1 MTRPTPAPEDPS
13 EHPSERPVEPLAG
26 DLVAWPAPAARGPV
40 RGTVRLP
47 GSKSLTNRHLV
58 LAAVADG
65 PVTLRGALVSRDSA
79 LMRAALESLGA
90 RFEDL
95 PDGGLRVHPLPL
107 GKPLEGEVEVDCGLA
122 GTVMRFVPFVA
133 ALRPGRVRFDGD
145 AGARVR
151 PMAPVIDVLRRLGV
165 AVHEEGEPGL
175 LPFTV
180 HTPPDAA
187 TVAGGPRATED
198 GVAGAH
204 SPGAP
209 VPEAAVDAG
218 ASSQFLSGALLA
230 AAAMPRGLR
239 LRHTGATVPSPEHV
253 GMTVAVLRSL
263 GVRVEQP
270 DATSWTVAPGGIAA
284 HEAAIEPDLSNAG
297 PFLAAA
303 AVTGGSV
310 TVPDWPT
317 RTTQIGDRWRR
328 ILPAFGAS
336 VALTVDRTDRSRA
349 ALTVTGGTRPDG
361 TPLITGAGEV
371 ADTAELAP
379 TVAALALL
387 AEGPTRLTGI
397 GHLRGHETDRLAALA
412 VESARFGVEVDEQ
425 ADALGFPGTDASGPL
440 TPAAAQTY
448 HDHRMATFAA
458 VVGLRVP
465 GTAVVDVATTA
476 KTMPD
481 FPAMW
486 TSLVA
491 PAAGADEAGA
501 L

>member
-1 MTRPTPAPEDPS
+1 MTRPTPDAARPPEPHDD
-13 EHPSERPVEPLAG
+13 A
-26 DLVAWPAPAARGPV
+26 DAWPAPAAAGPV

-58 LAAVADG
+58 LAAVAQG
-65 PVTLRGALVSRDSA
+65 PSTLRGALVSRDSA
-79 LMRAALESLGA
+79 LMRGALEALGA
-90 RFEDL
+90 RFEEL
-95 PDGGLRVHPLPL
+95 PDGGLRVHPLPV
-107 GKPLEGEVEVDCGLA
+107 GEPLALEATVDCGLA

-151 PMAPVIDVLRRLGV
+151 PMAPVLDALRQLGV
-165 AVHEEGEPGL
+165 TVHEEGEPGL

-180 HTPPDAA
+180 DTPADAA
-187 TVAGGPRATED
+187 TVAA
-198 GVAGAH
+198 GVGFGE
-204 SPGAP
+204 GAP
-209 VPEAAVDAG
+209 PVAAVDAG

-230 AAAMPRGLR
+230 AAAMPRGLC
-239 LRHTGATVPSPEHV
+239 LRHTGAAVPSPEHV
-253 GMTVAVLRSL
+253 AMTVAVLHSL
-263 GVRVEQP
+263 GVAAEQTAP
-270 DATSWTVAPGGIAA
+270 GAWTVESGGIAA

-303 AVTGGSV
+303 VVTGGSV

-328 ILPAFGAS
+328 ILPGFGAS

-349 ALTVTGGTRPDG
+349 TLTVTGAVGEDG
-361 TPLITGAGEV
+361 TPRVTGAGEV

-397 GHLRGHETDRLAALA
+397 GHLRGHETDRLAALTA
-412 VESARFGVEVDEQ
+412 EAARFGVRVEEEDG
-425 ADALGFPGTDASGPL
+425 ALGFPGTDASGPL
-440 TPAAAQTY
+440 TPALARTY

-465 GTAVVDVATTA
+465 GTRVVDVATTA

-481 FPAMW
+481 FPALW
-486 TSLVA
+486 TDLVA
-491 PAAGADEAGA
+491 PAAGDAEAGVR
-501 L
+501 

>member
-1 MTRPTPAPEDPS
+1 MTRPTPDA
-13 EHPSERPVEPLAG
+13 EHPREHPHDPHDDDA
-26 DLVAWPAPAARGPV
+26 AWPAPAARVPV

-58 LAAVADG
+58 LAAVAAG
-65 PVTLRGALVSRDSA
+65 PSTLRGALVSRDTA
-79 LMRAALESLGA
+79 LMRSALEALGA
-90 RFEDL
+90 RFEEL
-95 PDGGLRVHPLPL
+95 ADGGLRVHPLPV
-107 GKPLEGEVEVDCGLA
+107 GDPLPGEAAVDCGLA

-151 PMAPVIDVLRRLGV
+151 PMAPVLDALRQLGV
-165 AVHEEGEPGL
+165 DVVEVGEPGM
-175 LPFTV
+175 LPFTL
-180 HTPPDAA
+180 HTPADAA
-187 TVAGGPRATED
+187 TVA
-198 GVAGAH
+198 AGARI
-204 SPGAP
+204 
-209 VPEAAVDAG
+209 PEAAVDAG

-230 AAAMPRGLR
+230 AAAMPAGLR
-239 LRHTGATVPSPEHV
+239 LRHTGAAVPSPEHV

-263 GVRVEQP
+263 GADVA
-270 DATSWTVAPGGIAA
+270 DAAPGAWTVAPGRIAA

-303 AVTGGSV
+303 VATGGSV

-328 ILPAFGAS
+328 ILPRFGAS

-349 ALTVTGGTRPDG
+349 TLTVTGASHADG
-361 TPLITGAGEV
+361 TPDVTGAGEV

-387 AEGPTRLTGI
+387 AQGPTRLTGI
-397 GHLRGHETDRLAALA
+397 GHLRGHETDRLAALTA
-412 VESARFGVEVDEQ
+412 EAARFGVSVQEGP
-425 ADALGFPGTDASGPL
+425 DALGFPGTDASGPP
-440 TPAAAQTY
+440 TPAVAQTY

-458 VVGLRVP
+458 VVGLRAP
-465 GTAVVDVATTA
+465 GTRVVDVATTA
-476 KTMPD
+476 KTLPD

-486 TSLVA
+486 TRLVA
-491 PAAGADEAGA
+491 PAGDDAEGVR
-501 L
+501 